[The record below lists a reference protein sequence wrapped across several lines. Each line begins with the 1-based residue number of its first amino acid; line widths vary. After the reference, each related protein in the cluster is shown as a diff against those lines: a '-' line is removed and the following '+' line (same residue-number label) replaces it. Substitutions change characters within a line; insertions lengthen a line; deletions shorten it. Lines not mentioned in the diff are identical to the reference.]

1 MSTRFAALRQALSH
15 GLRYA
20 FNLFLPAT
28 CPACQNP
35 LPPSE
40 PLAFC
45 ATCYA
50 RMPWWNTAKVLPPKL
65 PPAIASFAAPCL
77 YEEPLRSAIL
87 HLKFHRGLPYAPAL
101 AKMLLPH
108 LPSTPMLILAVPA
121 HSSRTRQ
128 RHYNHVVAMARFL
141 VRHSPHTFHPTA
153 LTRIKK
159 ELPQASKTR
168 AARLKLSS
176 TAFTASRSVIEGKD
190 VLLLDDIY
198 TTGATARACALALRK
213 AGAASVHVRTLA
225 YTPPR

>member
-1 MSTRFAALRQALSH
+1 MSTPFSRCRQAISNA
-15 GLRYA
+15 LRYA

-28 CPACQNP
+28 CPACQAP

-45 ATCYA
+45 APCYA
-50 RMPWWNTAKVLPPKL
+50 KMPWWNTAKILPPQL

-87 HLKFHRGLPYAPAL
+87 HLKFHRGLPYAPPL
-101 AKMLLPH
+101 AKLLLPH
-108 LPSTPMLILAVPA
+108 LPTTPMLIIPVPS
-121 HSSRTRQ
+121 HPSRTRQ
-128 RHYNHVVAMARFL
+128 RHYNHVLAMARYL
-141 VRHSPHTFHPTA
+141 AEHSHHSVHPTA
-153 LTRIKK
+153 LKRLRK
-159 ELPQASKTR
+159 ETPQASKTR
-168 AARLKLSS
+168 AARLKLPAS
-176 TAFTASRSVIEGKD
+176 AFAANRAIVEDKAI
-190 VLLLDDIY
+190 LLLDDIY